1 VVKKDLASV
10 PDDDPLA
17 AAYAAA
23 CLYHL
28 QDLSQQEVAERLK
41 VSRSTVSRLLRE
53 ARRTGIVEIHV
64 RAPAAASGLADAVRD
79 ALGVRGVLVS
89 PGGDDPAARASMVGE
104 ALRAAG
110 PAAGGVLLV
119 AWGRATWEIA
129 RQRLPSLPGVVVVP
143 AVGGMSQPQEW
154 FHTNEIV
161 RKIARTLDGT
171 ARALHAPVAP
181 SAVLLE
187 ALREDPETADT
198 LAAWDAAEVAL
209 VGIGAPPRLLGDYGP
224 MHVPRTQD
232 LLERAVGDVATRYFD
247 AAGDPVDYPGEE
259 TLLAVSRK
267 QLQRI
272 PTVIAVAGGEHKVP
286 SIRGAA
292 KAGLVDVLIT
302 DNLTARLLVG
312 EAPEP

>member
-1 VVKKDLASV
+1 VAKKDLAPAPV
-10 PDDDPLA
+10 DDPLA
-17 AAYAAA
+17 AAYTAA

-28 QDLSQQEVAERLK
+28 QDLSQQEVADRLK

-64 RAPAAASGLADAVRD
+64 RAPAAASGLADAVRS
-79 ALGVRGVLVS
+79 ALGIRGAMVS
-89 PGGDDPAARASMVGE
+89 PGGDDPAARASMAGE

-110 PAAGGVLLV
+110 LSGGEVLVV
-119 AWGRATWEIA
+119 AWGRTMWEIA

-154 FHTNEIV
+154 FHSNEIA
-161 RKIARTLDGT
+161 RRIARSIDGT

-181 SAVLLE
+181 SAVLLD
-187 ALREDPETADT
+187 ALREDPETAET
-198 LAAWDAAEVAL
+198 LTAWDAAQVAL

-224 MHVPRTQD
+224 MHVPRTHD

-247 AAGDPVDYPGEE
+247 AAGDAVRYAGDD
-259 TLLAVSRK
+259 TLLAITRE

-272 PTVIAVAGGEHKVP
+272 PTVIAVAGGAHKVT

-292 KAGLVDVLIT
+292 KAGLVDILLT

-312 EAPEP
+312 EVPEP

>member
-1 VVKKDLASV
+1 VASKDLAPA

-28 QDLSQQEVAERLK
+28 QDLSQQEVADRLE

-64 RAPAAASGLADAVRD
+64 RAPATASGLADDVRS
-79 ALGVRGVLVS
+79 ALDLREVLVS
-89 PGGDDPAARASMVGE
+89 PGGDDAAARASMVGD

-110 PAAGGVLLV
+110 LTAGAVMLV
-119 AWGRATWEIA
+119 AWGRATWEIT

-143 AVGGMSQPQEW
+143 AVGGMNQPQEW
-154 FHTNEIV
+154 FHTNEIA
-161 RKIARTLDGT
+161 RRIARSIDGT
-171 ARALHAPVAP
+171 ARALHAPVTP

-187 ALREDPETADT
+187 ALREDPETAET
-198 LAAWDAAEVAL
+198 LAAWDAAQVAV

-224 MHVPRTQD
+224 MHVPRTQE

-247 AAGDPVDYPGEE
+247 AAGDAVRYPGDE
-259 TLLAVSRK
+259 TLLAVTRE

-272 PTVIAVAGGEHKVP
+272 PTVIAVAGGAHKVT

-292 KAGLVDVLIT
+292 KAGLVDILIT
-302 DNLTARLLVG
+302 DNLTARQLVG
-312 EAPEP
+312 EASEP

>member
-1 VVKKDLASV
+1 VAKKDLVPV

-28 QDLSQQEVAERLK
+28 QDLSQQEVADRLK

-64 RAPAAASGLADAVRD
+64 RAPAAASGLADAVRG
-79 ALGVRGVLVS
+79 ALGVRRVLVS
-89 PGGDDPAARASMVGE
+89 PGGDDPTARASMAGE

-110 PAAGGVLLV
+110 LAAGTVLLV

-143 AVGGMSQPQEW
+143 AVGGMNQPQEW

-161 RKIARTLDGT
+161 RKIARSIDGT

-181 SAVLLE
+181 SAVLLD

-198 LAAWDAAEVAL
+198 LTAWDAAQVAL

-224 MHVPRTQD
+224 LHVPRTQE

-247 AAGDPVDYPGEE
+247 AAGDPVRYPGDD

-292 KAGLVDVLIT
+292 KAGLLDVLIT